1 MKQIC
6 TAYTF
11 NAAAKSVTL
20 TGLNIPLSQILMI
33 AGRGQILYSLADGVG
48 AANYTQG
55 ANSVIT
61 LQSTTGFA
69 DADPLTIIYDDGVAA
84 QNAPA
89 AITGYALETGGNLA
103 TIAGKDFATQTTLST
118 LNGKVTACDTGAV
131 TVSASALPSGA
142 ATSADA
148 NSAYWNAG
156 KLAFINKEYGISASY
171 TPWLGKI
178 INDMSIFY
186 LTGFYKI
193 SREQTVAASMKYFD
207 LGEIQF
213 KDIDNND
220 LGRFNPR
227 EFAFDVTYSRMLT
240 EQVAIGGAL
249 RYIHSNLTGALT
261 SGNID
266 ARPGNSV
273 AVDFGVYYT
282 KPLVSQNSTLSL
294 NRDFIPTNLRMGG
307 AYKIDVDPKNS
318 FTFAMD
324 VNKLMVPSPP
334 SSGDEPLLSGIL
346 GSFTDAQ
353 GGFQE
358 EISEFMLS
366 LGTEYWYNEMF
377 AGRLGYFNEAKDK
390 GNRKYITGGVGF
402 RSDKFGLDV
411 AYLVPVNKRENF
423 AYA

>member
-1 MKQIC
+1 MIR
-6 TAYTF
+6 F
-11 NAAAKSVTL
+11 STL
-20 TGLNIPLSQILMI
+20 LLASLSAISFVGYSQGLQGTLI
-33 AGRGQILYSLADGVG
+33 GQDST
-48 AANYTQG
+48 NK
-55 ANSVIT
+55 VIT
-61 LQSTTGFA
+61 TAVPF
-69 DADPLTIIYDDGVAA
+69 LTITPDSRAA
-84 QNAPA
+84 GMGEA
-89 AITGYALETGGNLA
+89 
-103 TIAGKDFATQTTLST
+103 
-118 LNGKVTACDTGAV
+118 
-131 TVSASALPSGA
+131 GA

-294 NRDFIPTNLRMGG
+294 GAAITNLGAKISYSDADNRDFIPTNLRMGG

-366 LGTEYWYNEMF
+366 LGTEYWYNDMF

-411 AYLVPVNKRENF
+411 AYLVPVNKRENALAETIRF
-423 AYA
+423 TLFLNFENKIQRNESVTD